1 MGVSAMFVRTL
12 EDLHGSE
19 KEMKLTD
26 AEGELHSVRILTRD
40 DGCGFSVSDVK
51 VKGRRSLVL
60 HYKNHVEANLV
71 VGGQVEL
78 ENLSNG
84 EKWTLTPGML
94 YVVGP
99 KDRHRMS
106 TQGGAHIISVFSPA
120 ITGTERHDADGAFEP
135 SGDIPP
141 AWQGE
146 AGRTMFVMSED
157 DAHKLM
163 ISGGRT
169 PASRYLLLKDEC
181 GFTVST
187 PRGRAGNESN
197 LWYKNHVE
205 ANYIL
210 DGEIT
215 LEEVATGQTW
225 ELSAGAI
232 YLVGPNDRHKVKA
245 KTDTYVL
252 SVFNPPLQG
261 DETHDAD
268 GSYPPSGDIP
278 PAWRT

>member
-1 MGVSAMFVRTL
+1 MFVRTL
-12 EDLHGSE
+12 EDLRGTD
-19 KEMKLTD
+19 KELRSTD
-26 AEGELHSVRILTRD
+26 AGGELHSVRILTQE

-51 VKGRRSLVL
+51 LKGNRTLTL

-71 VGGQVEL
+71 VGGQVGL
-78 ENLSNG
+78 ENLSTG
-84 EKWTLTPGML
+84 EKWTVTPGML

-99 KDRHRMS
+99 KDRHRIVAEPD
-106 TQGGAHIISVFSPA
+106 AHIMSVFSPA

-135 SGDIPP
+135 TGDIPP

-146 AGRTMFVMSED
+146 SGRTMFVMSED

-163 ISGGRT
+163 ISHGRT

-205 ANYIL
+205 ANYVI
-210 DGEIT
+210 DGEMT
-215 LEEVATGQTW
+215 LEEVATGQKW
-225 ELSAGAI
+225 ELSPGAI
-232 YLVGPNDRHKVKA
+232 YIVGPNDRHISRA
-245 KTDTYVL
+245 KTNTYIL
-252 SVFNPPLQG
+252 SVFNPPIYG
-261 DETHDAD
+261 HETHDAD

-278 PAWRT
+278 PAWRN

>member
-1 MGVSAMFVRTL
+1 MFVRRL
-12 EDLHGSE
+12 EDLAGTD
-19 KEMKLTD
+19 KEVRLTD
-26 AEGELHSVRILTRD
+26 GGGELHSVRILTRD

-51 VKGRRSLVL
+51 FKGRRTLNL
-60 HYKNHVEANLV
+60 HYKNHVEANLMV
-71 VGGQVEL
+71 AGQIEV

-99 KDRHRMS
+99 KDRHRVVAEA
-106 TQGGAHIISVFSPA
+106 GAHLISIFSPA
-120 ITGTERHDADGAFEP
+120 ITGTERHDADGAFAP
-135 SGDIPP
+135 SGEIPS
-141 AWQGE
+141 AWRGE

-157 DAHKLM
+157 DSHKVM

-187 PRGRAGNESN
+187 PRGKAGGESN

-205 ANYIL
+205 ANYVL
-210 DGEIT
+210 AGEMT

-225 ELSAGAI
+225 ELSPGAI
-232 YLVGPNDRHKVKA
+232 YVVGPNDHHKSKR